1 MMNTVEK
8 EVWTTI
14 RTSLYPSYPDQMS
27 DYDFPKE
34 KNDVSNAKKMNAQVR
49 KEMKQIRDA
58 RTGLKGNLK
67 ERVD

>member
-1 MMNTVEK
+1 MR
-8 EVWTTI
+8 
-14 RTSLYPSYPDQMS
+14 RTSLYPSCPKQMS
-27 DYDFPKE
+27 DYGCPKE

-58 RTGLKGNLK
+58 KTGLKENLK